1 MPVFTQSTVP
11 RERRVISDPNRAA
24 VRIIADYMLR
34 FMRNNPDAKLY
45 EAMGRLETKVVQFTV
60 DGCDENKLRVSLAA
74 ALRTHTRA
82 GLIEA
87 CHQLTVAFT
96 DA

>member
-1 MPVFTQSTVP
+1 MSAFTQGTVS
-11 RERRVISDPNRAA
+11 RGCRVISDPQRAA

-45 EAMGRLETKVVQFTV
+45 EAMGRLETKVVQFTL
-60 DGCDENKLRVSLAA
+60 DGCDESTLRASLAV

-82 GLIEA
+82 GLVEA
-87 CHQLTVAFT
+87 CHQLTAEFT